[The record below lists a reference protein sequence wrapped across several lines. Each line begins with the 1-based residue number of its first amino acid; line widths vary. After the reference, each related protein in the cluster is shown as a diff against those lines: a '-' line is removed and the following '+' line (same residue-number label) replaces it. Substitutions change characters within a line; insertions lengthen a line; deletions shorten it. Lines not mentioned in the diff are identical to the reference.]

1 MAYTF
6 PFPLVNGLAADA
18 TQVMSNLNVLLGAVN
33 LQLAKDG
40 SVALQNN
47 LPMNNF
53 RLNGLSPGAAA
64 GDSVEY
70 DQYNAG
76 LAAAA
81 ALVGTTYKR
90 VTAVEAIATGG
101 TGATTGAAALTNL
114 GIGTS
119 GLHPDAYFK
128 LASDVVGLA
137 QGGTGAT
144 NALAA
149 LGNLG
154 GVGVSAMSLA
164 SPGYIRFAIAGVA
177 NAFSLMWGTAT
188 AQGDTSTTV
197 TYPTPFT
204 SFSVAV
210 VSGSSQPIDTAAQAG
225 SVTTSTSTTGFTF
238 YTAQASSGAFGTAWW
253 IAGGV

>member
-6 PFPLVNGLAADA
+6 PFALVNGTAADA
-18 TQVMSNLNVLLGAVN
+18 TQLLANLNVLLGAAN
-33 LQLAKDG
+33 LGLAKDG
-40 SVALQNN
+40 SVAAAGN
-47 LPMNNF
+47 LPMNGF
-53 RLNGLSPGAAA
+53 RLIGLAAGAAA
-64 GDSVEY
+64 GDSVEWV
-70 DQYNAG
+70 QMNTAI
-76 LAAAA
+76 AAAA
-81 ALVGTTYKR
+81 TANGTTYKLL
-90 VTAVEAIATGG
+90 TAVEPIATGG
-101 TGATTGAAALTNL
+101 TGATTGTAALANL
-114 GIGTS
+114 GIGAS

-128 LASDVVGLA
+128 LASDVVALA

-188 AQGDTSTTV
+188 AQGDTSTNV

-204 SFSVAV
+204 SFSVAL

-225 SVTTSTSTTGFTF
+225 SVTTSTSTTGFSF
-238 YTAQASSGAFGTAWW
+238 YTAQASSGSFGNAWW

>member
-6 PFPLVNGLAADA
+6 PFALVNGTAADA
-18 TQVMSNLNVLLGAVN
+18 TQLLANLNVLLGAAN
-33 LQLAKDG
+33 LGLAKDG
-40 SVALQNN
+40 SVAAAGN
-47 LPMNNF
+47 LPMNGF
-53 RLNGLSPGAAA
+53 RLIGLAAGAAA
-64 GDSVEY
+64 GDSVEWV
-70 DQYNAG
+70 QMNTAI
-76 LAAAA
+76 AAAA
-81 ALVGTTYKR
+81 TANGTTYKLL
-90 VTAVEAIATGG
+90 TAVEPIATGG
-101 TGATTGAAALTNL
+101 TGATTGTAALANL
-114 GIGTS
+114 GIGAS

-128 LASDVVGLA
+128 LASDVVALA

-144 NALAA
+144 DALAA

-188 AQGDTSTTV
+188 AQGDTSTNV

-204 SFSVAV
+204 SFSVAL

-225 SVTTSTSTTGFTF
+225 AVTTSTSTTGFTF
-238 YTAQASSGAFGTAWW
+238 YTAQATSGSFGTAWW